1 MSEVDLFIPMLKDTI
16 GGNNEECG
24 VVRVLIDGIT
34 SMSAIDQSTESGKSW
49 FMSCVGKMDTAP
61 CKNSWN

>member
-16 GGNNEECG
+16 GGNNGECG

-34 SMSAIDQSTESGKSW
+34 SMSAIDQST
-49 FMSCVGKMDTAP
+49 
-61 CKNSWN
+61 